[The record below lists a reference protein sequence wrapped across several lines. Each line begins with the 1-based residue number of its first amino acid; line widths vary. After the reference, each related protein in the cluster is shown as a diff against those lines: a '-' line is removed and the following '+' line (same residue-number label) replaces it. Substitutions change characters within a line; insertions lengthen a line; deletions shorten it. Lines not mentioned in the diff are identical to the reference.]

1 MTDLHPADAPLAG
14 APALPRTGAHAWRL
28 ALAFA
33 RWAGWIVGG
42 ALFLMAPVF
51 INGRVF
57 PFTDSA
63 TYFQSGYHTLRAIF
77 EGAGLPISEFS
88 RAYLAARSPYYGV
101 AITGLEWVGTLWLIV
116 LVNAL
121 GSSILLRATARIL
134 DRARVNA
141 IYAALIVGLT
151 LVSALPLFVGF
162 IMPDITA
169 AFEIMAI
176 GLLVFYP
183 ARLTLGEKALL
194 WTTIAAALAFHPTHG
209 MIALFVAPA
218 ALFLRLL
225 MKQTDVLRRA
235 IIVGSAMAVGM
246 AAWAVFAATNNASA
260 KPQYSP
266 PFVMA
271 RLLADGPGATYLRH
285 ACAENPKAYA
295 LCAFKDLKF
304 VKSDEILWSWR
315 KDKGV
320 FAVADTNTRLA
331 LIHESTRFAVNAV
344 LHDPVGVT
352 RAALKN
358 FGLQLISVGV
368 DEGFRLDAHYWM
380 TYPPDF
386 YLRNMAIRAHL
397 CSATAKTCPARLPLE
412 ALHVWHYIT
421 TALAALYLV
430 AWYYLSLSAPAARND
445 SERRLFMAFGAVLI
459 FGVVIN
465 AAVCGV
471 ISGPFARYQAR
482 VAWLLPALAIVAEM
496 RFAIL
501 APLFARFIP
510 ARPADQG

>member
-1 MTDLHPADAPLAG
+1 
-14 APALPRTGAHAWRL
+14 
-28 ALAFA
+28 ALAFV

-42 ALFLMAPVF
+42 ALVLMLPVF
-51 INGRVF
+51 VNGRVF

-77 EGAGLPISEFS
+77 VGVGLPISEFS

-101 AITGLEWVGTLWLIV
+101 AITGLEWIGTLWLIV

-121 GSSILLRATARIL
+121 GSAILLRATARIL

-183 ARLTLGEKALL
+183 TRLTLGEKALL

-218 ALFLRLL
+218 ALGLRLL
-225 MKQTDVLRRA
+225 MKQTDVLRRGA
-235 IIVGSAMAVGM
+235 IVGSAMVVGM
-246 AAWAVFAATNNASA
+246 AAWAVFAAANNASA

-412 ALHVWHYIT
+412 AIHVWHYIT
-421 TALAALYLV
+421 TALAALYLA
-430 AWYYLSLSAPAARND
+430 AWYYLSLSGPAARND

-501 APLFARFIP
+501 APLYARFIP
-510 ARPADQG
+510 ARRADPD